1 MDKYLSKPVEKSRD
15 VIVKEAFK
23 LFLQKNVEKVTVPEL
38 EQSTKLCRGAI
49 FYHFKDKGA
58 IFSEVIE
65 TYFFSPLNIF
75 YPLRLDKIGSLEE
88 YWKKKIEHLDR
99 ISVWFKE
106 EKLLFN
112 PYSAFF
118 HLEEQANLYIPSF
131 RKRMI
136 ELIDSDR
143 LCWIQA
149 AQSDKAVRDR
159 KLDFDKVGNVYNSI
173 YIGQCQIACYNE
185 GRFTCSCPN
194 ILDAF

>member
-1 MDKYLSKPVEKSRD
+1 MDKCLSKPVEKSRD

-49 FYHFKDKGA
+49 FYHFKDKGT
-58 IFSEVIE
+58 IFAEVIE

-75 YPLRLDKIGSLEE
+75 YPLRTDKIGSLEE

-131 RKRMI
+131 KKRMI

-149 AQSDKAVRDR
+149 AQSDKVVREMQ
-159 KLDFDKVGNVYNSI
+159 LDFDKVGNVYNSV
-173 YIGQCQIACYNE
+173 YIGQCHIACYNE
-185 GRFTCSCPN
+185 GRFTCACPN
-194 ILDAF
+194 ILDVF